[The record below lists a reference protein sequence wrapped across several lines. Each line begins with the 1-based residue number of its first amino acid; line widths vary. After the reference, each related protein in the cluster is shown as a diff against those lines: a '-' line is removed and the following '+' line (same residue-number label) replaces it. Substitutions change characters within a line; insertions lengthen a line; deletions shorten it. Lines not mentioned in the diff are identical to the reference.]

1 MRPRLAG
8 EVISSDAGCR
18 RGEWL
23 VDNFDYFAPTTIPE
37 AIDLLQEHQG
47 RTAKVL
53 AGGTD
58 LFLRMRHRVSA
69 PGVVIDI
76 KRIAELDS
84 LLHSDSDG
92 LYIGAAVCHAD
103 VVRHRAVRQFYGA
116 LAEAA
121 SWVGSRQ
128 TRHRGT
134 VAGNLCNASPAADTA
149 PTLLAYRAVVKI
161 AGPDGERDVPIE
173 RFFQGPGQT
182 VLAPAEM
189 VTAVV
194 LPPPGAHGW
203 GFLRRT
209 RTAIDI
215 ALVSSCAVV
224 TASHGTCQDVSIG
237 LGAVAPTPIRAW
249 QAEDALRGQQ
259 PTEALMH
266 TVGHLA
272 AANCSP
278 ISDVRCSG
286 DYRKRMV
293 DVLTR
298 RCVQSSLHMLQLL

>member
-1 MRPRLAG
+1 M
-8 EVISSDAGCR
+8 
-18 RGEWL
+18 
-23 VDNFDYFAPTTIPE
+23 VDHFDYFAPAALPE
-37 AIDLLQEHQG
+37 AIRLLEEHQG

-58 LFLRMRHRVSA
+58 LFLRMRHRVA
-69 PGVVIDI
+69 TPGVVIDI
-76 KRIAELDS
+76 KRIPELAVLS
-84 LLHSDSDG
+84 YSDSDG
-92 LYIGAAVCHAD
+92 LHIGAAVCHAD
-103 VVRHRAVRQFYGA
+103 VVRYEAVRRSYGA

-134 VAGNLCNASPAADTA
+134 VVGNLCNASPAADTA
-149 PTLLAYRAVVKI
+149 PALLAYRAVVNI
-161 AGPDGERDVPIE
+161 AGPEGARDVPIE
-173 RFFQGPGQT
+173 SFFQGPGQT
-182 VLAPAEM
+182 VLAPSEM

-224 TASHGTCQDVSIG
+224 TASNGTCQEVSIG
-237 LGAVAPTPIRAW
+237 LGAVAPTPIRAR

-259 PTEALMH
+259 PTEALTH
-266 TVGHLA
+266 TVGQLA
-272 AANCSP
+272 AADCSP

-286 DYRKRMV
+286 DYRKSMV

-298 RCVQSSLHMLQLL
+298 RCVQASLRMLQLL